1 MTRLLALLRGYLFRG
16 GRGAVVAEGI
26 ARYKNHKEDDGYE
39 SDGF

>member
-16 GRGAVVAEGI
+16 GRGAVVAEGV
-26 ARYKNHKEDDGYE
+26 AGNKNNKEDDGYK